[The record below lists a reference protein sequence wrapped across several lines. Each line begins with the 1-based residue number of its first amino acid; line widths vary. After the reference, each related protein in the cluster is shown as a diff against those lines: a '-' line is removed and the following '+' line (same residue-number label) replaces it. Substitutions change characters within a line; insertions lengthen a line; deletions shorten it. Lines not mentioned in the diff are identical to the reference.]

1 MITDVKNSKLLS
13 FLATPITAVVAK
25 LKSLKSDITG
35 GHLNALNGVQSGL
48 GSIKQQSNAKGAVTK
63 EITHSL

>member
-1 MITDVKNSKLLS
+1 VVTKLE
-13 FLATPITAVVAK
+13 
-25 LKSLKSDITG
+25 SLKSDITG

-48 GSIKQQSNAKGAVTK
+48 GSIKQQSNAKGVVIK

>member
-1 MITDVKNSKLLS
+1 MIADVKNSKLLS

-25 LKSLKSDITG
+25 LGSLKSDITG
-35 GHLNALNGVQSGL
+35 SHLNAVNGVQRQL
-48 GSIKQQSNAKGAVTK
+48 GGIKQPPNAKGAVIK